1 MYFPSAGEALV
12 DPLGPARGIYAA
24 IVLGSGMW
32 GVLFVAAAWV
42 RAALV

>member
-1 MYFPSAGEALV
+1 MLFPYAGEALP
-12 DPLGPARGIYAA
+12 DPLGPARGIGSAM
-24 IVLGSGMW
+24 VLGSGMW

>member
-1 MYFPSAGEALV
+1 MHFPYAGETLP
-12 DPLGPARGIYAA
+12 DPLGPARGICSA

-32 GVLFVAAAWV
+32 GVLFIAAAWV

>member
-1 MYFPSAGEALV
+1 MHFPSTGEALS
-12 DPLGPARGIYAA
+12 DPLAPARGVYAA
-24 IVLGSGMW
+24 VVLGSGMW